1 MEFDYRLV
9 ESARRL
15 VDDLVKMHNDT
26 AIEMEYWGNA
36 LEFVSQFYNVRL
48 GFEKKESK

>member
-9 ESARRL
+9 DSARRL
-15 VDDLVKMHNDT
+15 ADDLVKMHKDT

-36 LEFVSQFYNVRL
+36 LEFVSQFYNVTL
-48 GFEKKESK
+48 HFDKKESK